1 MGSGEEQLV
10 EAVKELRHGRTEL
23 LDSLLA
29 LHARTA
35 TGDGALL
42 SSPRSSGPHGAA
54 GDSAEA
60 WADRTIRC
68 IFDMVGAGRGVEA
81 HMVATAA
88 VTAFCELDDDDQQ
101 SRILAAAAV
110 TGLGVGELNHA
121 FDLAV
126 RSMVLLWGG
135 LLSPDAAASTANSL
149 GTFFDRLGAWD
160 LAIDQFETA
169 LSTLDPT
176 THTGA
181 LRAELTIVNLVMCL
195 HEVISDGRALP
206 EADRVAHVD
215 RLHQLATQLRGHG
228 PSSTVWYGSL
238 LADASLALVEERFTD
253 AALAAELLGAVRDSM
268 VVREELAWRLAGAAA
283 MLGAQRLSD
292 ADHWATA
299 ALRLAELGDEFRVPD
314 VLRRRAAIRWA
325 LGDQSAAF
333 SDSMAA
339 VEAMAATRSDRI
351 IGLAAGLAHRARLEL
366 VRRELS
372 DVSASLAI
380 TAARDPLTGLANR
393 RGLDEVISLLA
404 QSQQRASMLV
414 VDIDHFKLVNDTCGH
429 DAGDEVIKA
438 CAELLRQAIG
448 PAGLIVRLGG
458 DEFVVVLP
466 DGKAQPHRIG
476 ETVCEGV
483 RGYGWHTIAE
493 GLRVTVSVGAA
504 VGAARDLR
512 ELMARADG
520 ALYDAKRA
528 GRNAVVSVD
537 RRQEPRGDDV
547 YEHLAIT
554 RLDR

>member
-351 IGLAAGLAHRARLEL
+351 IGLAAGLAHRARL
-366 VRRELS
+366 
-372 DVSASLAI
+372 
-380 TAARDPLTGLANR
+380 NR

-414 VDIDHFKLVNDTCGH
+414 VDIDHFKLVNDTYGH

>member
-215 RLHQLATQLRGHG
+215 RLHQLATQLRGC
-228 PSSTVWYGSL
+228 L
-238 LADASLALVEERFTD
+238 LYTSD
-253 AALAAELLGAVRDSM
+253 AADDLLC
-268 VVREELAWRLAGAAA
+268 
-283 MLGAQRLSD
+283 
-292 ADHWATA
+292 
-299 ALRLAELGDEFRVPD
+299 
-314 VLRRRAAIRWA
+314 
-325 LGDQSAAF
+325 
-333 SDSMAA
+333 
-339 VEAMAATRSDRI
+339 
-351 IGLAAGLAHRARLEL
+351 
-366 VRRELS
+366 
-372 DVSASLAI
+372 
-380 TAARDPLTGLANR
+380 
-393 RGLDEVISLLA
+393 
-404 QSQQRASMLV
+404 
-414 VDIDHFKLVNDTCGH
+414 VD
-429 DAGDEVIKA
+429 
-438 CAELLRQAIG
+438 
-448 PAGLIVRLGG
+448 LGG
-458 DEFVVVLP
+458 RRHIKKKKETTRPSIHLP
-466 DGKAQPHRIG
+466 TAP
-476 ETVCEGV
+476 
-483 RGYGWHTIAE
+483 
-493 GLRVTVSVGAA
+493 
-504 VGAARDLR
+504 
-512 ELMARADG
+512 
-520 ALYDAKRA
+520 
-528 GRNAVVSVD
+528 
-537 RRQEPRGDDV
+537 
-547 YEHLAIT
+547 
-554 RLDR
+554 